1 AKREAQVWQQV
12 ESLIQQAQSKPY
24 DEAVKLLVKLRD
36 LAEYQNQL
44 AVFQERLDRIYE
56 QYSNR
61 SGLKRRLQEVGLTD
75 SK

>member
-1 AKREAQVWQQV
+1 M
-12 ESLIQQAQSKPY
+12 
-24 DEAVKLLVKLRD
+24 LVKLRD
-36 LAEYQNQL
+36 LAEYQNRL
-44 AVFQERLDRIYE
+44 PVFQERLNQIYE